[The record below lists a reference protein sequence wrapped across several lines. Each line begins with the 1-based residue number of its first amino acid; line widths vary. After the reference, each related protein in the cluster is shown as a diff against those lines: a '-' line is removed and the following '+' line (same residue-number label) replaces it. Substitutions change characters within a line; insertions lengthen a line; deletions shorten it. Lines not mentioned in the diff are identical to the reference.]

1 MRLDLRL
8 GCGGLLF
15 GKLPLRAAR
24 RLVQRGQNGIVHR
37 VEDLPLRE
45 ELDLCLGRMDVHV
58 HGLHGHIDL
67 EHAGR
72 EAADHDLVAVRLL
85 HGGGKQPRLDV
96 AVIDKEALPGAV
108 AARGGGAG
116 DEAAH
121 AQLFPA
127 AVH

>member
-1 MRLDLRL
+1 M
-8 GCGGLLF
+8 
-15 GKLPLRAAR
+15 
-24 RLVQRGQNGIVHR
+24 HR

-45 ELDLCLGRMDVHV
+45 ELDLRLGRVDVHV

-85 HGGGKQPRLDV
+85 HGGGEQTRLDI
-96 AVIDKEALPGAV
+96 AVIDEEALPGAV
-108 AARGGGAG
+108 AARGGGTG

-127 AVH
+127 AVHGKHVVGKLAAVDGVDGGHAVALAVGVQLLLPVL